1 MEFVMSISGAS
12 AATSTSISNAAVANA
27 TASAGISSSDFLT
40 LLVGELQNQDPLDP
54 TSTSDFVNQMCQYAN
69 FDQEQ
74 TLNSNLGTLLTSFNS
89 LLTAN
94 SMNYIGHSVEAKGNT
109 ATLQN
114 GQATFGYSLTSAAAQ
129 VQISIQ
135 DSSGNTVWSG
145 SGPAASGSNSIT
157 WNGTASDGTQLPDGG
172 QYTVNVAATDSSGNS
187 VLGYTTATGTV
198 TEVDNSSGN
207 TMLDIGGVPVNVNNV
222 VAVKS

>member
-1 MEFVMSISGAS
+1 MSVS
-12 AATSTSISNAAVANA
+12 AATTSSVSTAAVSSA

-40 LLVGELQNQDPLDP
+40 LLVGELQNQDPLEP
-54 TSTSDFVNQMCQYAN
+54 TSTSDFVNQMSQYAN

-74 TLNSNLGTLLTSFNS
+74 SLNSNLSSLLTSFNS

-109 ATLQN
+109 TTLQN
-114 GQATFGYSLTSAAAQ
+114 GQATYGYSLTSAAAQ
-129 VQISIQ
+129 VQISVQ
-135 DSSGNTVWSG
+135 DASGNTVWSG
-145 SGPAASGSNSIT
+145 TGPTASGTNSFT
-157 WNGTASDGTQLPDGG
+157 WNGQTSDGTQLPDGG
-172 QYTVNVAATDSSGNS
+172 KYTVTVAASDQSGNS

-198 TEVDNSSGN
+198 TEVDSSSGN
-207 TMLDIGGVPVNVNNV
+207 TMLDIGGVSVNVNNV

>member
-1 MEFVMSISGAS
+1 MSVSAAS
-12 AATSTSISNAAVANA
+12 ATSSVSSAAVANA

-54 TSTSDFVNQMCQYAN
+54 TSTSDFVNQMSQYAN

-74 TLNSNLGTLLTSFNS
+74 SLNSNLGTLLTSFNS

-114 GQATFGYSLTSAAAQ
+114 SQATYGYSLTSAAAQ

-135 DSSGNTVWSG
+135 DASGNTVWTG
-145 SGPAASGSNSIT
+145 AGPTASGMNTFT
-157 WNGTASDGTQLPDGG
+157 WNGQASDGTQLPDGG
-172 QYTVNVAATDSSGNS
+172 QYTVNVAAADNSGNS
-187 VLGYTTATGTV
+187 VLGYTTVTGTV

>member
-1 MEFVMSISGAS
+1 MSITAAS
-12 AATSTSISNAAVANA
+12 AATASSVTGSAVTSAA
-27 TASAGISSSDFLT
+27 TSAGLSSSDFLT

-54 TSTSDFVNQMCQYAN
+54 TSTSDFVNQMSQYAN

-74 TLNSNLGTLLTSFNS
+74 TLNTSLGTLLTSFNS

-109 ATLQN
+109 TTLQN
-114 GQATFGYSLTSAAAQ
+114 GQATFGYSLTSAAANAT
-129 VQISIQ
+129 ISIQ
-135 DSSGNTVWSG
+135 DASGNTVWSG
-145 SGPAASGSNSIT
+145 TGPTASGMNSIT
-157 WNGTASDGTQLPDGG
+157 WNGTTNNGTQLPDGG
-172 QYTVNVAATDSSGNS
+172 QYTVSVTATDKSGNS

-198 TEVDNSSGN
+198 TEVDNSSGS
-207 TMLDIGGVPVNVNNV
+207 TVLDISGVPVDVNNV

>member
-1 MEFVMSISGAS
+1 MSVSAAS
-12 AATSTSISNAAVANA
+12 ATSSVSSAAVASA

-54 TSTSDFVNQMCQYAN
+54 TSTSDFVNQMSQYAN

-74 TLNSNLGTLLTSFNS
+74 TLNGNLGTLLTSFNS

-114 GQATFGYSLTSAAAQ
+114 SQATYGYSLTSAAAQ

-135 DSSGNTVWSG
+135 DASGNTVWSG
-145 SGPAASGSNSIT
+145 AGPTTSGMNTFT
-157 WNGTASDGTQLPDGG
+157 WNGQASDGTQLPDGG
-172 QYTVNVAATDSSGNS
+172 QYTVSVAASDNSGNS

>member
-1 MEFVMSISGAS
+1 MSINS
-12 AATSTSISNAAVANA
+12 ATAAVANPITSSA
-27 TASAGISSSDFLT
+27 VTGAAASAGLSSTDFLT

-54 TSTSDFVNQMCQYAN
+54 TSTSDFVNQMSQYAN

-74 TLNSNLGTLLTSFNS
+74 TLNSSLGTLLTSFNS

-109 ATLQN
+109 TTLQN
-114 GQATFGYSLTSAAAQ
+114 GQATFGYSLTSAAANTQ
-129 VQISIQ
+129 VSIQ

-145 SGPAASGSNSIT
+145 AGPTASGMNSIT
-157 WNGTASDGTQLPDGG
+157 WNGTTSNGTQLPDGG
-172 QYTVNVAATDSSGNS
+172 QYTVSVAATDKSGNS

-198 TEVDNSSGN
+198 TEVDNSSGS
-207 TMLDIGGVPVNVNNV
+207 TVLDISGVPVNVNNV

>member
-1 MEFVMSISGAS
+1 MSISAAS
-12 AATSTSISNAAVANA
+12 AASSVSSAAVASA

-40 LLVGELQNQDPLDP
+40 LLVGELQNQDPLEP
-54 TSTSDFVNQMCQYAN
+54 TSTSDFVNQMSQYAN

-114 GQATFGYSLTSAAAQ
+114 GQATYGYSLTSAAAQ

-135 DSSGNTVWSG
+135 DAAGNTVWSG
-145 SGPAASGSNSIT
+145 AGPTASGMNTFT
-157 WNGTASDGTQLPDGG
+157 WNGQSNDGTQLPDGG
-172 QYTVNVAATDSSGNS
+172 QYTVSVAAADNSGNS

>member
-1 MEFVMSISGAS
+1 MSVSSAASSASISSAAISGA
-12 AATSTSISNAAVANA
+12 ATS
-27 TASAGISSSDFLT
+27 AGLSSTDFLT

-54 TSTSDFVNQMCQYAN
+54 TSTSDFVNQMSQYAN

-74 TLNSNLGTLLTSFNS
+74 TLNSSLGTLLTSFSS

-109 ATLQN
+109 ATLSN
-114 GQATFGYSLTSAAAQ
+114 GQAAYGYSLTSAAAQ
-129 VQISIQ
+129 VQLSIQ

-145 SGPAASGSNSIT
+145 AGPKASGMNSIT
-157 WNGTASDGTQLPDGG
+157 WDGTTNNGTQLPDGG
-172 QYTVNVAATDSSGNS
+172 QYTLSVTATDSAGNS
-187 VLGYTTATGTV
+187 VLGYTTATGVV

-207 TMLDIGGVPVNVNNV
+207 TMLDIGGVPVNISNV